1 MKVKK
6 LTSNILFL
14 NENNDSY
21 LFKYSLISWRSP
33 TESVRDL
40 SQPDGV
46 FGLQKRLKLIKEFRK
61 I

>member
-1 MKVKK
+1 M
-6 LTSNILFL
+6 LFL

-61 I
+61 IWG

>member
-1 MKVKK
+1 MK
-6 LTSNILFL
+6 LRINNQHLIL

>member
-1 MKVKK
+1 M
-6 LTSNILFL
+6 LFL

-33 TESVRDL
+33 TEPVRDL